1 MGEPQEQEGLVLEI
15 PKISDNPLKLTLFP
29 GDRLFV
35 LGANGSG
42 KSALI
47 QHLVSSNPNEKIRR
61 ISAHRQT
68 WFQSESLDITPQGRR
83 QFDQQDTQQEVQDQA
98 RWSDHFA
105 HLRQAAVLFDL
116 VAKENERAR
125 LITSHV
131 DNQDSEEADRISA
144 AEASPFDQLNE
155 LLTLGN
161 LAIRLEHSK
170 GEEILARHQMS
181 GQSFSI
187 AQMSDGERNAA
198 IIASTVLTVEPGT
211 VLLIDEPE
219 RHLHRSIIEPFL
231 SALFQRRNDCAFLV
245 STHEI
250 ALPVADQEAN
260 TLMVRS
266 CNWNGDRAIAWDI
279 DLLEA
284 NTDLPEDLKRAILGS
299 RKRILFVEGDDESSL
314 DLPLFNVLFPGISVV
329 PKGSCADV
337 MSAVNGVRGSVNLHR
352 VEAFG
357 LIDRDNRP
365 ADEIERL
372 ANIFVFALDVYS
384 VEALYY
390 CSDAIIAVARHQAE
404 SLSPNADE
412 MIESANEKALDVL
425 KKNGLAERMAA
436 RRCERNVRNSML
448 SKVPDWKSIRD
459 NPAATICATVPSPYP
474 EELKCFR
481 DLVEDK
487 ELDRLF
493 ARYPLRESPV
503 LDVIAKALQLTG
515 RDTYEQTLLARLQGN
530 AELAQSLKQRIKSL
544 ADALGK

>member
-35 LGANGSG
+35 VGANGSG

-68 WFQSESLDITPQGRR
+68 WFQSESLDITAQGRR

-125 LITSHV
+125 LIASHV
-131 DNQDSEEADRISA
+131 DNQNSEEAERISA
-144 AEASPFDQLNE
+144 AEVSPFDQLNE
-155 LLTLGN
+155 LLALGN
-161 LAIRLEHSK
+161 LAVRLEHSK
-170 GEEILARHQMS
+170 GEEILARHQMAK
-181 GQSFSI
+181 QSFSI

-198 IIASTVLTVEPGT
+198 IIASTVLTVESGT

-250 ALPVADQEAN
+250 ALPISDQEAN
-260 TLMVRS
+260 TLIVRS

-284 NTDLPEDLKRAILGS
+284 NTDLPEDPKRAILGS
-299 RKRILFVEGDDESSL
+299 RKRILFVEGDSSGSL
-314 DLPLFNVLFPGISVV
+314 DLPLYSSLFPGISIL
-329 PKGSCADV
+329 PKGGCANV
-337 MSAVNGVRGSVNLHR
+337 LRAVSGLRGSEGIHH

-357 LIDRDNRP
+357 LIDRDDRP
-365 ADEIERL
+365 SDEVKQL
-372 ANIFVFALDVYS
+372 ASEHVYALDVFS
-384 VEALYY
+384 VEALYF
-390 CSDAIIAVARHQAE
+390 CTDAIAAVAQHQAE
-404 SLSPNADE
+404 SL
-412 MIESANEKALDVL
+412 
-425 KKNGLAERMAA
+425 
-436 RRCERNVRNSML
+436 
-448 SKVPDWKSIRD
+448 
-459 NPAATICATVPSPYP
+459 
-474 EELKCFR
+474 
-481 DLVEDK
+481 
-487 ELDRLF
+487 
-493 ARYPLRESPV
+493 
-503 LDVIAKALQLTG
+503 
-515 RDTYEQTLLARLQGN
+515 
-530 AELAQSLKQRIKSL
+530 
-544 ADALGK
+544 

>member
-35 LGANGSG
+35 VGANGSG

-68 WFQSESLDITPQGRR
+68 WFQSESLDITAQGRR

-105 HLRQAAVLFDL
+105 HERQAAVLFDL

-125 LITSHV
+125 LITSQV
-131 DNQDSEEADRISA
+131 DNQNSEEADRISA

-155 LLTLGN
+155 LLALGN
-161 LAIRLEHSK
+161 LAVRLEHSK
-170 GEEILARHQMS
+170 GEEILARHQMAK
-181 GQSFSI
+181 QSFSI

-219 RHLHRSIIEPFL
+219 RHLHSSIIEPFL

-284 NTDLPEDLKRAILGS
+284 NTDLPED
-299 RKRILFVEGDDESSL
+299 
-314 DLPLFNVLFPGISVV
+314 
-329 PKGSCADV
+329 
-337 MSAVNGVRGSVNLHR
+337 
-352 VEAFG
+352 
-357 LIDRDNRP
+357 
-365 ADEIERL
+365 
-372 ANIFVFALDVYS
+372 
-384 VEALYY
+384 
-390 CSDAIIAVARHQAE
+390 
-404 SLSPNADE
+404 
-412 MIESANEKALDVL
+412 
-425 KKNGLAERMAA
+425 
-436 RRCERNVRNSML
+436 
-448 SKVPDWKSIRD
+448 
-459 NPAATICATVPSPYP
+459 
-474 EELKCFR
+474 
-481 DLVEDK
+481 
-487 ELDRLF
+487 
-493 ARYPLRESPV
+493 
-503 LDVIAKALQLTG
+503 
-515 RDTYEQTLLARLQGN
+515 
-530 AELAQSLKQRIKSL
+530 
-544 ADALGK
+544 